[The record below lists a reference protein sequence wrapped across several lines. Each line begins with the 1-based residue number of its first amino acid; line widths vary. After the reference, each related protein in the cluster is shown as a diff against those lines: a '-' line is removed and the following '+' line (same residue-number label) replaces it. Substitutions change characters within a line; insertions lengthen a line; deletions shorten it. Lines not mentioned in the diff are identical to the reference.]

1 MEHRLS
7 VGEQKT
13 LLLYA
18 RDVYSK
24 EKLLIAPNEIYL
36 FFCDED
42 QFWADWFIRTTPK
55 GYFNLL
61 ASIKGLRVRKVNCF
75 CLCGA
80 YNESDAGAFAIGMHH
95 ELTMQQAGTLSFFA
109 NDTAGYYHNNK
120 GSVTVHIERIR

>member
-13 LLLYA
+13 LALCA
-18 RDVYSK
+18 KDVYSK
-24 EKLLIAPNEIYL
+24 ETLLINANEVYL

-42 QFWADWFIRTTPK
+42 QSWTDWFIKTTPK

-61 ASIKGLRVRKVNCF
+61 ASIKGLRLRKAKCF

-80 YNESDAGAFAIGMHH
+80 YNQSDAGAFAIGMHN
-95 ELTMQQAGTLSFFA
+95 EVIMQEAGKLSFFA
-109 NDTAGYYHNNK
+109 NDTAGYYDNNK
-120 GSVTVHIERIR
+120 GSINLNVQRIR

>member
-13 LLLYA
+13 LILCA
-18 RDVYSK
+18 KDIYSG
-24 EKLLIAPNEIYL
+24 EKLLINPNEVYL
-36 FFCDED
+36 FFCNED
-42 QFWADWFIRTTPK
+42 QTWTDWFIRTTAK

-61 ASIKGLRVRKVNCF
+61 ASIKGLRLKHVKCF

-80 YNESDAGAFAIGMHH
+80 YNQSDAGAFAIGMHN
-95 ELTMQQAGTLSFFA
+95 EVTMREAGNLSFFA

-120 GSVTVHIERIR
+120 GSIKVTIERIQ

>member
-13 LLLYA
+13 LLLCA
-18 RDVYSK
+18 KDEYSK

-42 QFWADWFIRTTPK
+42 QSWTDWFIKTTPK

-61 ASIKGLRVRKVNCF
+61 ASIKGLRLRKTKCF

-80 YNESDAGAFAIGMHH
+80 YNQSDAGAFAIGMRN
-95 ELTMQQAGTLSFFA
+95 EVIMTEAGNLSFFA
-109 NDTAGYYHNNK
+109 NDTAGYYNNNK
-120 GSVTVHIERIR
+120 GSIKVNIERIS